1 MRTSNSLLRNYR
13 YIATIVLVRIKA
25 SGNFSDANL
34 ELLHSVSDLGING
47 VLSPSD
53 AFDLEPPLN

>member
-1 MRTSNSLLRNYR
+1 
-13 YIATIVLVRIKA
+13 VLVRIKA